1 LTTRANRSH
10 ARYSYRGERLVA
22 GIVALTPDANY
33 VLLVQSKGGRNWKL
47 PRGDWELDEEVQD
60 VPAREAW
67 EEAGIS
73 IRVYHNLGT
82 ATSFIL
88 VAWGIFLGNGR
99 LVRK

>member
-33 VLLVQSKGGRNWKL
+33 DLLVQSKGGRNWKL
-47 PRGDWELDEEVQD
+47 KGDWGLDEEVQD
-60 VPAREAW
+60 VAVREAW

-88 VAWGIFLGNGR
+88 VAWGIFEGDGR
-99 LVRK
+99 LCA